1 MTTTHISNFIKENVF
16 VFFISATNPK
26 QVIERYK
33 KVLGHFQ
40 KGRNL
45 SESYNA
51 VDVNRNT
58 ITTTASIP
66 ELAVAAPDKYADV
79 LRGYSRSQKLD
90 AFVKECSKVLSE
102 DPELMVKVDQLKD
115 EGKLLPISKRT

>member
-1 MTTTHISNFIKENVF
+1 MV
-16 VFFISATNPK
+16 
-26 QVIERYK
+26 ERYK

-40 KGRNL
+40 KGSNL

-58 ITTTASIP
+58 ITSSASIP
-66 ELAVAAPDKYADV
+66 ELAIAAPDQYAVV
-79 LRGYSRSQKLD
+79 LRSYSRSQKLD

-102 DPELMVKVDQLKD
+102 DPELMVKVD
-115 EGKLLPISKRT
+115 

>member
-1 MTTTHISNFIKENVF
+1 MV
-16 VFFISATNPK
+16 
-26 QVIERYK
+26 ERYK

-58 ITTTASIP
+58 ITTSASIP
-66 ELAVAAPDKYADV
+66 ELAITTIT
-79 LRGYSRSQKLD
+79 R
-90 AFVKECSKVLSE
+90 
-102 DPELMVKVDQLKD
+102 
-115 EGKLLPISKRT
+115 